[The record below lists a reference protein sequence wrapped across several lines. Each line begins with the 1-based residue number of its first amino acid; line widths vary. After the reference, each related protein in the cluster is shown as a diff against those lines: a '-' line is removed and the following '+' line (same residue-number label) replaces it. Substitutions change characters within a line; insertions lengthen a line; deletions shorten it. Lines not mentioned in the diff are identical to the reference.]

1 MPAQATSN
9 AHTHTSLCDGRDTP
23 AAMAQAAYQL
33 GFKSLGFSGHSF
45 CPADGYGMNEERQA
59 QYCREVLVLREQY
72 RGRMAVYLGLELDSM
87 SEPPEPGRFE
97 YLIGSVHNLQT
108 PWGRVYPIDAEPADI
123 QASIEEFGGA
133 AAYVQA
139 YFAAVDEMLNSRP
152 VNICG
157 HFDLLGKYNA
167 GGRFFD
173 ESSAEYKKNAA
184 GVLRRH
190 CRKGAASRPVFE
202 INTGGMCRG
211 YLRRPYPDYWL
222 WEILREESA
231 WVMVNSDAHAAA
243 DLAFQLAEQRA
254 AAEKFG
260 LKVVTIDE
268 ILGY

>member
-1 MPAQATSN
+1 MQVKSN
-9 AHTHTSLCDGRDTP
+9 AHTHTSLCDGLDTP
-23 AAMAQAAYQL
+23 AAMAQAAYRL

-45 CPADGYGMNEERQA
+45 CPADGYGMTAERLA
-59 QYCREVLVLREQY
+59 QYCREVLALKHEYQ
-72 RGRMAVYLGLELDSM
+72 GRMAVYLGLELDSM
-87 SEPPEPGRFE
+87 SVMPAAGQFE

-108 PWGRVYPIDAEPADI
+108 PVGRVYPIDAAPADTAAAI
-123 QASIEEFGGA
+123 AEFGGVE
-133 AAYVQA
+133 AYVQA

-152 VNICG
+152 VDICG
-157 HFDLLGKYNA
+157 HFDLICKYNA
-167 GGRFFD
+167 GGRFFAED
-173 ESSAEYKKNAA
+173 SPEYKKSAA

-190 CRKGAASRPVFE
+190 CRKGAMISPVFE

-222 WEILREESA
+222 WEILRDEKA

>member
-1 MPAQATSN
+1 MTA
-9 AHTHTSLCDGRDTP
+9 
-23 AAMAQAAYQL
+23 
-33 GFKSLGFSGHSF
+33 
-45 CPADGYGMNEERQA
+45 ERLA
-59 QYCREVLVLREQY
+59 QYCREVLALKHEYQ
-72 RGRMAVYLGLELDSM
+72 GRMAVYLGLELDSM
-87 SEPPEPGRFE
+87 SVMPAAGQFE

-108 PWGRVYPIDAEPADI
+108 PVGRVYPIDAAPADTAAAI
-123 QASIEEFGGA
+123 AEFGGV

-152 VNICG
+152 VDICG
-157 HFDLLGKYNA
+157 HFDLICKYNA
-167 GGRFFD
+167 GGRFFAED
-173 ESSAEYKKNAA
+173 SLEYKKSAA

-190 CRKGAASRPVFE
+190 CRKGAMIRPVFE

-222 WEILREESA
+222 WEILRDEEA